1 MPSPLVQSMIAA
13 AQAGARVLLQHF
25 SQLASLTVDEKGPS
39 DFVSQADRGSESA
52 IKEVLGTATPGA
64 RFQAEET
71 EQGRAVTGPRF
82 VIDPLDG
89 TTNFLR
95 GIPHF
100 AITIAYVDD
109 TGIVAGIV
117 LDPSRDELFR
127 AERGAGAF
135 LGDRRLRASMR
146 GTLESALIHTGV
158 PHRGRGDHDS
168 YLAQLRRVMAEVAG
182 IRRLGAAALDF
193 AYVAAERGDGFF
205 EYGLQPWDMAAGI
218 LLVREAGGVVT
229 DLEGGDAMMERSEV
243 IAAGA
248 KLHAPLLRAVRGR

>member
-13 AQAGARVLLQHF
+13 ARAGARVLLEHG
-25 SQLASLTVDEKGPS
+25 SQLAALTVDEKGPS
-39 DFVSQADRGSESA
+39 DFVSQADRRSETA
-52 IKEVLGTATPGA
+52 IKDLLAAATPGA

-71 EQGRAVTGPRF
+71 EQGRALTGPRF

-100 AITIAYVDD
+100 AVTLAYVDD

-117 LDPSRDELFR
+117 LDPSRDELFW

-135 LGDRRLRASMR
+135 LGDRPLRASTR
-146 GTLESALIHTGV
+146 ATLESAVVHTGV
-158 PHRGRGDHDS
+158 PHRGRGDHES
-168 YLAQLRRVMAEVAG
+168 YLAQLRRVMAQVAG
-182 IRRLGAAALDF
+182 IRRFGAAALDF
-193 AYVAAERGDGFF
+193 AYLAAGRGDGFF

-229 DLEGGDAMMERSEV
+229 DLDGGDAMMERSQV
-243 IAAGA
+243 VAAGA
-248 KLHAPLLRAVRGR
+248 KLHAPLLCALRG

>member
-1 MPSPLVQSMIAA
+1 MRSPLVHSMIDAA
-13 AQAGARVLLQHF
+13 HAGARVLLEHF
-25 SQLASLTVDEKGPS
+25 GRLDSLTVGEKGPS
-39 DFVSQADRGSESA
+39 DFVSQADLRSEAA
-52 IKEVLGTATPGA
+52 IKGVLAAATAGA

-71 EQGRAVTGPRF
+71 EQGRAFTGPRF

-117 LDPSRDELFR
+117 LDPSRDELFW
-127 AERGAGAF
+127 AERGVGAF
-135 LGDRRLRASMR
+135 LGERRLPASTR
-146 GTLESALIHTGV
+146 GALESALVHTGV

-168 YLAQLRRVMAEVAG
+168 YLAQLRRVMAGVAG

-193 AYVAAERGDGFF
+193 AYVAAGRGDGFF
-205 EYGLQPWDMAAGI
+205 ELGLQPWDMAAGI

-229 DLEGGDAMMERSEV
+229 DMEGGD
-243 IAAGA
+243 
-248 KLHAPLLRAVRGR
+248 